1 MGCGRAVSATHSAH
15 FGQGSGQIFLDD
27 VGCYG
32 PEGTLKYCP
41 HEQQHNC
48 SHGEDAGVICS
59 TVTGLR
65 LVNGN
70 DSCSGRVEVYN
81 NGQWGTVCDNDWDIN
96 DGEVVCGEMRCGRA
110 VSVLHSA
117 HFGQGREPILLDNV
131 GCSGNESSLSNCSH
145 DGFGKHNCSHREDA
159 GVICSGIRL
168 VNGNDACSGRVEVY
182 YNGQWGTVCDDN
194 WDIDDAAVV
203 CREMRCGRA
212 VSATHS
218 AHFGQGSGKIL
229 LDDVHCYGHESNLRK
244 CSHNGFGK
252 HNCYRGEDAGVTCS
266 GLRLINGLDECSGRV
281 EVSYNGQWGTV
292 CDNDWD
298 INDAE
303 VVCRESRCGRAVVAL
318 HNAHFG
324 RGSDPILLDNVGCS
338 GNESSL
344 SNCSHNGFGQHNC
357 SHGKDAG
364 VICSG
369 IRLVN
374 GFDPCSGRVEV
385 YYNGQWGTVC
395 DDDWDINDAAVVCR
409 EMRCGPVV
417 STSHSAHFG
426 QGSGPILFDGVDC
439 YGHESTLR
447 NCSHK
452 GLGKHSCSHGEDA
465 GVICLGLRLVN
476 GFDECSGRVEVYYN
490 GQLGTVCGNGW
501 DINDA
506 EVVCKEM
513 GCGRAVSIPPSAY
526 FGRGIDPILLDHV
539 GCHGNESTITNCS
552 HKALDK
558 HSCNHNKDAGVICSG
573 IRLVNGSDECSGRV
587 EVYYNG
593 QWGTVCDN
601 NWDINDAEVVCR
613 ESRCGRAVS
622 VFYSAHFGQG
632 SDPILLDNVGCS
644 GNESSLSSCSHDGFY
659 RHNCVHGEDAGV
671 ICSGVRL
678 INGNDACSGR
688 VEVYY
693 GQWGTVCDDGWDMKD
708 ASVVCREMG
717 CGPAV
722 SAPHGARFHHGSGP
736 IHLNYVNCHGLES
749 TLTKC
754 SHNGFGRHSCNH
766 GKDAGVICSD
776 VKLVNGFDTCS
787 GRVEVYRNG
796 QWGTVCDNN
805 WDMNDATVVCRQMG
819 CGRAINA
826 LHSAHFGQG
835 SGPVVLNAVGCY
847 GNESTLTSCS
857 YNGPGRQNCSHGKDA
872 GVICPSLRLVN
883 GNDACSGRVEV
894 YYKDQWGTVCDNNW
908 DINDAEVVCRELKC
922 GIAVG
927 SPHSAQFG
935 QGSGP
940 VLLDGVDCSGNE
952 STLTSCSH
960 RGFGKHSCNHGKDA
974 GVICSDVRLVNGDGM
989 CSGRVEVYY
998 NDQWGTVCDDGWDIN
1013 DASVVCRQMR
1023 CGPVVSAPHSAHFG
1037 QGSGPVLLDDVDC
1050 YGHESTLRNCSH
1062 NGFGKHSCSHGED
1075 AGVICL
1081 GLRLVNGFDK
1091 CSGRVEVYHNGKWG
1105 TVCGNGWD
1113 INDAEVVCRQMGCGR
1128 AANAPGGAFF
1138 GQGIDPILL
1147 DNVGCSGNESSLFNC
1162 SHGGFYK
1169 HSCNHGKD
1177 AGVICSGLRLVNGL
1191 DECSGRVEVF
1201 HNGQWGTV
1209 CDNNWDINDAE
1220 VVCRESRC
1228 GRAVSVFH
1236 SAHFGQGSD
1245 PILLDNVGCSGNE
1258 SSLSRCSHDGF
1269 YTHSCNHGKDAGVI
1283 CSGIR
1288 LVNGNGMC
1296 SGRVEVFYGQWGT
1309 VCDDGWDIKD
1319 AAVVCR
1325 EMRCGPVVSAPHSA
1339 RFGQGSGPILLDDV
1353 QCNGHESNLTNCSHN
1368 GFGKHN
1374 CYHGEDA
1381 SVICYVTDIRLVNG
1395 FDSCSGRVEVYY
1407 NDQWR
1412 TVCDNDWDIND
1423 ATVVCREMRC
1433 GRAISA
1439 LHSAHFGQG
1448 SGPIHLDH
1456 VGCSGN
1462 ESSLSNCSYNGFG
1475 KHNCSHG
1482 EDAGVIC
1489 SSLKLVNGF
1498 DECTGRVEVY
1508 YNGQWG
1514 TVCGKG
1520 WDINDAAVVCREM
1533 ECGRAVSALHRAY
1546 FGQGSGQIFLD
1557 NVDCS
1562 GNEST
1567 LTNCSHKG
1575 FGSHSCGH
1583 GEDAS
1588 VICSGIRLIN
1598 GSDPC
1603 SGRVEVYYNGQWGT
1617 VCDNNWDMN
1626 DAEVV
1631 CRESRCGRAVSV
1643 FHSAHF
1649 GQGSDPIFLDNVGCS
1664 GNESSLSRCSHDG
1677 FYKHSCNHGEDAGVI
1692 CSGLSLVNGSDPCS
1706 GRVGVYYN
1714 GQWGTV
1720 CGNDWDMN
1728 DAEVVCREMG
1738 CGRAVSALHSAHF
1751 GQGSGQILLDNVAC
1765 SGNESSLFNCSHGGF
1780 YKHNCHHGQDAG
1792 VICSGPN
1799 EIRLVNGKTRCCG
1812 RVEIQH
1818 NGRWGTICDN
1828 NWDMDDAEVVCR
1840 QMGCGR
1846 AVSALNSAHFGQG
1859 VEPTWLDN
1867 VGCKGTERY
1876 LSQCSHRGFGKEN
1889 CGHVKDAGV
1898 VCSDDMQ
1905 SPVPTLSSSHSAVS
1919 AGDTIQFRC
1928 VKTIPTCCSA
1938 DFHLYRNGTLV
1949 KTQSSTSESSTFNLT
1964 VDFSNQGQYSC
1975 DYSYQRN
1982 RSIQSSRSNSA
1993 NITVGPNEIRLVNS
2007 TSRCCGRV
2015 EIKISGRWGTVCD
2028 DGWDMNDAEVVC
2040 RQMGC
2045 GKVVSAPHSAHFG
2058 QGSEPTWLDNVGCRG
2073 TEIYLSQCS
2082 HRGFG
2087 KENCGHQEDAGVV
2100 CSDDMQRPTFTLIS
2114 SHSVVSAGEAV
2125 QFRCASPNP
2134 TCISPA
2140 FHLYRNGTLVKTQ
2153 SSTSKSSM
2161 FSLTA
2166 ASSDQGQYSCGYSYQ
2181 GKSSITSPRS
2191 SSSDIT
2197 VVTLP
2202 IPRISLRPIK
2212 KVAWGEK
2219 VDITCSAETQFTG
2232 GSFTLIQNSGS
2243 FRETKSGTSVTF
2255 SLPKVDF
2262 VHEGS
2267 YYCQYQT
2274 RVSSR
2279 DFSSPQSS
2287 SVHFSVEVALPAPS
2301 IFLCPTKEVTWGEKV
2316 DITCFVETQFTGG
2329 SFTLIQ
2335 NSGSFRENKSG
2346 TSVTFSLPKVDF
2358 VHEGS
2363 YYCQYQTRVSSR
2375 DFSSPQSSAVNFSV
2389 IVPLP
2394 RPGISLHPTK
2404 EVTWG
2409 EQVDITCSVE
2419 TKFTG
2424 GSFTLIQNS
2433 GSFRETK
2440 NGTLITFSLT
2450 EVDFVHEGSYYC
2462 QYRISV
2468 SSRDFSSPHS
2478 RSINFS
2484 VVVPLPT
2491 PSISLHPTKEVTWG
2505 EKVDITCSVETQFT
2519 GGSFTLIQNSGSFR
2533 ETKSGSSITF
2543 SLPKVDFVHEGSYY
2557 CQYQISVSRRD
2568 FSSPHSRS
2576 VHFSVVVPL
2585 PRPGISLHPT
2595 KEVTWGEQVD
2605 ITCSV
2610 ETKFTG
2616 GSFTLIQNS
2625 GSFRETKNG
2634 TLITFS
2640 LTEVDFVHEGSY
2652 YCQYRISVS
2661 SRDFSSPHSR
2671 SINFSV
2677 VVPLPTPSISLH
2689 PTKEVTWGEKVDITC
2704 SVETQFTGGSFT
2716 LIQNSGSFRETKSG
2730 SSITFSLPKVD
2741 FVHEGSY
2748 YCQYQISVSRRDFSS
2763 PHSRS
2768 VHFSVVVILP
2778 TPSIFL
2784 SPTKEAT
2791 WGEKVDITCSVETKF
2806 TGGTFTLMKHSG
2818 SYTEIKNGNSVTF
2831 SFPEVDFIH
2840 EGFYY
2845 CQYQT
2850 RVSGRDFSSPQSS
2863 SVNISVIVNL
2873 LEPKISLK
2881 HNGGWFYWGQEGP
2894 EVTRGQSF
2902 SIICST
2908 KPQYPGGSFHLEFS
2922 GSRARTQSAVDHST
2936 TFFFPE
2942 ADFVHQ
2948 GNYSCVYEFTASPH
2962 TFNSPSSELLAVSV
2976 KASLAPFI
2984 ISGVAAGLLLILV
2997 PIICFMKRCKEKKY
3011 QMAMMTDDGRCM
3023 DNVYGIYAMAS
3034 GDNEDVHLN
3043 AETAFTQTEEK
3054 DDGNCNNVYAST
3066 QK

>member
-1 MGCGRAVSATHSAH
+1 MFDKTVHYSLFVTDLRLVNGLNKCSGRVEVYYNGQWGTVCDHNWDVNDAAVVCREMGCGRAVSATHSAH

-1283 CSGIR
+1283 CSGLR
-1288 LVNGNGMC
+1288 LVNGN
-1296 SGRVEVFYGQWGT
+1296 
-1309 VCDDGWDIKD
+1309 
-1319 AAVVCR
+1319 
-1325 EMRCGPVVSAPHSA
+1325 
-1339 RFGQGSGPILLDDV
+1339 
-1353 QCNGHESNLTNCSHN
+1353 
-1368 GFGKHN
+1368 
-1374 CYHGEDA
+1374 
-1381 SVICYVTDIRLVNG
+1381 
-1395 FDSCSGRVEVYY
+1395 DSCSGRVEVY
-1407 NDQWR
+1407 
-1412 TVCDNDWDIND
+1412 
-1423 ATVVCREMRC
+1423 
-1433 GRAISA
+1433 
-1439 LHSAHFGQG
+1439 H
-1448 SGPIHLDH
+1448 
-1456 VGCSGN
+1456 
-1462 ESSLSNCSYNGFG
+1462 
-1475 KHNCSHG
+1475 
-1482 EDAGVIC
+1482 
-1489 SSLKLVNGF
+1489 
-1498 DECTGRVEVY
+1498 
-1508 YNGQWG
+1508 NGQWG
-1514 TVCGKG
+1514 TVCDNN

-1533 ECGRAVSALHRAY
+1533 RCGRAVSA
-1546 FGQGSGQIFLD
+1546 
-1557 NVDCS
+1557 
-1562 GNEST
+1562 T
-1567 LTNCSHKG
+1567 
-1575 FGSHSCGH
+1575 
-1583 GEDAS
+1583 
-1588 VICSGIRLIN
+1588 
-1598 GSDPC
+1598 
-1603 SGRVEVYYNGQWGT
+1603 
-1617 VCDNNWDMN
+1617 
-1626 DAEVV
+1626 
-1631 CRESRCGRAVSV
+1631 
-1643 FHSAHF
+1643 HSAHF
-1649 GQGSDPIFLDNVGCS
+1649 GQGSGQILLDNVGCS
-1664 GNESSLSRCSHDG
+1664 GNESALTSCSHKG
-1677 FYKHSCNHGEDAGVI
+1677 LGKHSCYHGRDAGVI